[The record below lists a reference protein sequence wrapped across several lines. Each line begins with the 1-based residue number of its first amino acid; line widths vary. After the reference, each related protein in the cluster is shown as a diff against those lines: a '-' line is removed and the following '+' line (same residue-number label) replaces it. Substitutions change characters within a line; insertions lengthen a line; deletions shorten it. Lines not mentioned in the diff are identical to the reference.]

1 MSGGNTAMRRSFLFG
16 LILAALTLGGAH
28 AQEKITYGTAIKFS
42 PIYYLPVLAA
52 QEQGY
57 FKKNGLDVTW
67 APSQSGPDM
76 QRDIAT
82 GTVQIGSSNA
92 GTDIPAIAKGVP
104 AVIVAN
110 LQPTDD
116 FAVWVP
122 ANSRFQKPADL
133 KGAKIGVSR
142 LAGAEHAYGRLVA
155 KSLGLQNDIQFV
167 STGGVQESVA
177 VLTTGGID
185 GVVLSPNQMID
196 LLLQGRV
203 RQLVALAT
211 YQKQPWLS
219 YTIVANKAFIAKE
232 PETVKRI
239 LASIWAANGF
249 IMSPEGKPWTL
260 AKLKEVSNYSDAAAE
275 RLYSLLNLSRDG
287 KFQKQAVQNVLDF
300 MVEYELLKPSDVT
313 SVDNLF
319 TDQFVR

>member
-1 MSGGNTAMRRSFLFG
+1 MRRSFLLSF
-16 LILAALTLGGAH
+16 ILVALSISALH

-42 PIYYLPVLAA
+42 PVYYLPVLAA
-52 QEQGY
+52 QEQGF

-67 APSQSGPDM
+67 TPSQSGPDL

-104 AVIVAN
+104 AVIVAS

-116 FAVWVP
+116 FAVWVS
-122 ANSRFQKPADL
+122 ASGRFQSPADL

-142 LAGAEHAYGRLVA
+142 LGGAEHAYGRLVA
-155 KSLGLQNDIQFV
+155 KGLGLENNIQFV

-185 GVVLSPNQMID
+185 GVVLSPNQMMD

-203 RQLVALAT
+203 KQLVSLAT
-211 YQKQPWLS
+211 YEKQPWLS
-219 YTIVANKAFIAKE
+219 YTIVANKAFVAKE
-232 PETVKRI
+232 PDTVKRI
-239 LASIWAANGF
+239 LASIWEANDF
-249 IMSPEGKPWTL
+249 IMSPAGKPWAL

-275 RLYSLLNLSRDG
+275 KLYGILNLSRDG
-287 KFQKQAVQNVLDF
+287 KFQKQAVQNVVDF
-300 MVEYELLKPSDVT
+300 MAEYELLKAGDLT
-313 SVDNLF
+313 SMNNLF

>member
-1 MSGGNTAMRRSFLFG
+1 MRSFLFSM
-16 LILAALTLGGAH
+16 ILVALSISTAN
-28 AQEKITYGTAIKFS
+28 AQEKINYGTAIKFS
-42 PIYYLPVLAA
+42 PVYYLPVLAA
-52 QEQGY
+52 QEQGF

-67 APSQSGPDM
+67 MPSQSGPDL

-116 FAVWVP
+116 FAVWVSS
-122 ANSRFQKPADL
+122 NSRFQTPADL

-155 KSLGLQNDIQFV
+155 KGLGLESAIQFV

-185 GVVLSPNQMID
+185 GVVLSPNQMMD
-196 LLLQGRV
+196 LFLQGRV
-203 RQLVALAT
+203 RQLVQLAT
-211 YQKQPWLS
+211 YEKQPWLS

-232 PETVKRI
+232 PDTIKRI
-239 LASIWAANGF
+239 LASIWEANHF
-249 IMSPEGKPWTL
+249 IMSPAGKPWAL

-275 RLYSLLNLSRDG
+275 KLYSMLNLSPDG
-287 KFQKQAVQNVLDF
+287 RFQKQAVQNVVDF
-300 MVEYELLKPSDVT
+300 MVEFELLKASDIG
-313 SVDNLF
+313 SIDNLF